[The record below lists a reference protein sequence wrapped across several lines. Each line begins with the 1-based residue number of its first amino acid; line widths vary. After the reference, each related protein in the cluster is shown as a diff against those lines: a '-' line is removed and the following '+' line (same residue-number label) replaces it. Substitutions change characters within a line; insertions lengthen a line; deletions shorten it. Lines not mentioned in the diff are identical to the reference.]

1 MSKKAFLRRYATA
14 SLAALCL
21 NTFALGHAQAA
32 EPQLVSKGKLTYGTA
47 ATFMPFEYMKDGK
60 LTGFDIDL
68 INALAAK
75 VALTPAPLSME
86 FKGLIPALQ
95 GKRMDIINSAMYI
108 NPTRAEQVDFV
119 PYLKIGSRVVVVKG
133 NPEKIT
139 GRDLSLCGKNIAVT
153 LGGIE
158 ESQARADNQNCL
170 AANKPAINVMTF
182 PAATDSAVAVAQ
194 KRADAEYLSTPG
206 AVALLSEKGDTFEAV
221 GDEFEAGTHIGFA
234 VRKGDGEMKA
244 LLENGLQ
251 ALVADGTYKTLIEK
265 WQFPDSVAIF

>member
-1 MSKKAFLRRYATA
+1 MPKKTFLRRYATV

-21 NTFALGHAQAA
+21 SLPLLSQAA
-32 EPQLVSKGKLTYGTA
+32 TPSLVTPGQLTYGTA
-47 ATFMPFEYMKDGK
+47 ATFMPFEFTQNGQ

-68 INALAAK
+68 ITALSK
-75 VALTPAPLSME
+75 KLALKPAPMSME

-95 GKRMDIINSAMYI
+95 GKRLDIINSAMYI
-108 NPTRAEQVDFV
+108 NPTRAQQVDFV
-119 PYLKIGSRVVVVKG
+119 PYLKIGSRVIVAKG

-158 ESQARADNQNCL
+158 ESQARADNQKCL
-170 AANKPAINVMTF
+170 DAKKSAINVLTF

-206 AVALLSEKGDTFEAV
+206 AVALLSEKGDTFETT
-221 GDEFEAGTHIGFA
+221 GPEFEAETHIGFA
-234 VRKGDGEMKA
+234 VRKGDTEMKT
-244 LLENGLQ
+244 LLETGLND
-251 ALVADGTYKTLIEK
+251 LVADGSYQKLINK
-265 WQFPDSVAIF
+265 WQFPASVSIF

>member
-1 MSKKAFLRRYATA
+1 MPKKTFLRRYATV

-21 NTFALGHAQAA
+21 SIPVLSQAA
-32 EPQLVSKGKLTYGTA
+32 APTLITKGELAYGTA
-47 ATFMPFEYMKDGK
+47 ATFMPFEFTKDGK

-68 INALAAK
+68 ITTLSKKLALK
-75 VALTPAPLSME
+75 PVPMSME

-95 GKRMDIINSAMYI
+95 GKRLDIINSAMYI

-119 PYLKIGSRVVVVKG
+119 PYLKIGSRVVVAKG

-158 ESQARADNQNCL
+158 ESQARADNQKCQE
-170 AANKPAINVMTF
+170 AKKPAINVLTF

-206 AVALLSEKGDTFEAV
+206 AVALLSEKGDTFATT
-221 GDEFEAGTHIGFA
+221 GAEFEADTHIGFA
-234 VRKGDGEMKA
+234 VRKGDSEMKA
-244 LLENGLQ
+244 LLESGLKEM
-251 ALVADGTYKTLIEK
+251 VADGSYQQLIKK
-265 WQFPDSVAIF
+265 WQFPASVSIF